1 MMKQKLFFLFDK
13 LKITRNERLAV
24 MVIMLLLAGLALTQS
39 LISRPSPFDKKTYQ
53 KLDKEF
59 QKRTAV
65 LKHKERTILAR
76 YQGKSSSEVAALN
89 RSSEDTVKK
98 EITAKTVSNHN
109 SLININTAGLKE
121 LQKLPGIGPA
131 YARRIIQYRNKNG
144 AFKTTGDLLKI
155 KGIGPATL
163 RKIKSLIS
171 LGTATEKTG
180 IPAASHA
187 QSHLKTVSE
196 KEAPAS
202 HSQININ
209 TADAQKLQTLP
220 GVGAV
225 YSQRIIAYRQK
236 NGPFK
241 TKNALLKIK
250 GIGKKTLAKIKPF
263 IKLRE

>member
-1 MMKQKLFFLFDK
+1 MKRKLFFLFDK
-13 LKITRNERLAV
+13 LKVTRNERLAI
-24 MVIMLLLAGLALTQS
+24 MVLMILMAGLALAGT
-39 LISRPSPFDKKTYQ
+39 LISRPSPFDEKAYQ

-59 QKRTAV
+59 QKRTAN

-76 YQGKSSSEVAALN
+76 YQGKSSSEVAVLN

-98 EITAKTVSNHN
+98 GIIVKKHHN
-109 SLININTAGLKE
+109 SLININTASLKE

-131 YARRIIQYRNKNG
+131 YARRIIQYRKKNG
-144 AFKTTGDLLKI
+144 TFKTSGDLLKI
-155 KGIGPATL
+155 KGIGSATL
-163 RKIKSLIS
+163 GKIKPFILLKASK
-171 LGTATEKTG
+171 GKTA
-180 IPAASHA
+180 PSAANHT
-187 QSHLKTVSE
+187 QSHNVTTVPQKKTSVS
-196 KEAPAS
+196 AS
-202 HSQININ
+202 RININ
-209 TADAQKLQTLP
+209 TADAQKLQMLP
-220 GVGAV
+220 GIGAV